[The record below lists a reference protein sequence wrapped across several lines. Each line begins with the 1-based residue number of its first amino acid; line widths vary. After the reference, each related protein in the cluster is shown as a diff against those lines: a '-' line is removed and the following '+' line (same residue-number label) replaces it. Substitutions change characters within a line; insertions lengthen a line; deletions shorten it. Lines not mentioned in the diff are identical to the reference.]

1 MSSSRKRRKTGAPVL
16 IPGVAC
22 SVTYNTGV
30 FHGRV
35 RGEGKMGHWIVD
47 WEEGGEPTEVPQSS
61 IRPREANAIATA
73 GELVVVKEEARVKV
87 EGEDDED
94 TPINPVMTFGNIVPG
109 TTVDFNIFF
118 YYLHMRMIVHVESQ
132 LKMPTTD
139 DEFPSFYK
147 FVRQC
152 PKDKLKRKY
161 GFQRLFNGKY
171 QPQGI
176 VSKKW
181 QERKEIIP
189 FCVQRLQ
196 DANTF
201 KDACDA
207 VRMVPCCG
215 DFIGAQALLDLIY
228 GVFEGEFGALFKN
241 SVSAYDFIGNYCSFG
256 PGPKTSIGK
265 MFNDSVEP
273 RERIN
278 FLAKN
283 ARHSFKRLGLE
294 FPFLD
299 QEFTPVDMEHSRCYF
314 SRYLSCRELFI
325 NNKSNE
331 AKTRAALQ
339 PLIEAIDSRPCPRIS
354 FKDLA
359 NCNTIS
365 GLGQLVER
373 HLEKYPN
380 PN

>member
-1 MSSSRKRRKTGAPVL
+1 
-16 IPGVAC
+16 
-22 SVTYNTGV
+22 
-30 FHGRV
+30 
-35 RGEGKMGHWIVD
+35 
-47 WEEGGEPTEVPQSS
+47 
-61 IRPREANAIATA
+61 
-73 GELVVVKEEARVKV
+73 
-87 EGEDDED
+87 
-94 TPINPVMTFGNIVPG
+94 
-109 TTVDFNIFF
+109 
-118 YYLHMRMIVHVESQ
+118 
-132 LKMPTTD
+132 MPTTD
-139 DEFPSFYK
+139 DEFSSFYK

-152 PKDKLKRKY
+152 PKDKLNRKY

-228 GVFEGEFGALFKN
+228 GVFEDEFGALFKN